1 MRLFELLLRR
11 VGFLTLEESLML
23 EDELYEAKA
32 RLNNSLKKLALALDQ
47 SRDLR
52 LKVAKSEET
61 IEWLNAL
68 VKNLQAER
76 LTTQEP
82 L

>member
-47 SRDLR
+47 CRDLR